1 LLPTLRTGAKN
12 SLMPFKIDPPFIPSS
27 PNFRTWTRLKNDRH
41 SAPVVVKGL
50 IGRTA
55 PWDPFGRIFFVVE
68 RTLLPGLKT
77 VKLFKT
83 HFKPGAQ

>member
-1 LLPTLRTGAKN
+1 MPTPGLKARLNALLV
-12 SLMPFKIDPPFIPSS
+12 S
-27 PNFRTWTRLKNDRH
+27 PLTWTRLKNDRH